1 MVSNFCSLMCFSH
14 VHIRVEMKMAG
25 EQNPREETL
34 SVRTCGY
41 AAALVPVPGE
51 GKGQV

>member
-1 MVSNFCSLMCFSH
+1 MCFSH
-14 VHIRVEMKMAG
+14 VHVRVEMKMAE

-34 SVRTCGY
+34 SVQTCGY
-41 AAALVPVPGE
+41 AAVLVPVLGE